1 MVEQF
6 ARKRWRSGKFLT
18 DLAQFCRFSL
28 SLPRGRL
35 NPTATEA
42 AMDHPASIPT
52 TRTRYLGVDDVARIL
67 RTVGLRRCLG
77 GLVAALD
84 ADFRRWPEFD
94 ACARIASHSRE
105 GVIELMPISDGRH
118 YSFKYVN
125 GHPGNHR
132 HHLPTVMAF
141 GVLAEVSTGA
151 PLLLSELTLTT
162 ALRTAATSVLAARA
176 LARPDSRVMAVIGCG
191 AQSDFQCL
199 AFHHLLGIREVRLFD
214 LDQAASAKLVRNL
227 AEHTHGTLKATPCAS
242 AAEAVQGADIVT
254 TLTADKACA
263 TIVTADMLR
272 PGMHLNAVG
281 GDCPGKTELAPQ
293 VLQAARVFVEYEPQT
308 RIEGDIQQMPADFPV
323 TELWRVL
330 SGQAPGRVNDGDVT
344 VFDSVGFALEDF
356 TALRFMRDCAD
367 ALGILQTLSLVP
379 APANPK
385 DLLGLLSIASTPAGR
400 PQPRHAA

>member
-1 MVEQF
+1 ME
-6 ARKRWRSGKFLT
+6 
-18 DLAQFCRFSL
+18 
-28 SLPRGRL
+28 
-35 NPTATEA
+35 
-42 AMDHPASIPT
+42 HPASIPT

-67 RTVGLRRCLG
+67 RTLGLRRCLG

-94 ACARIASHSRE
+94 TCARVASHSLE
-105 GVIELMPISDGRH
+105 GVIELMPISDGQH

-141 GVLAEVSTGA
+141 GVLAEVRTGA

-176 LARPDSRVMAVIGCG
+176 LARPDSRIMAVIGNG
-191 AQSDFQCL
+191 AQADFQCL

-214 LDQAASAKLVRNL
+214 LDPAATAKLTHNL
-227 AEHTHGTLKATPCAS
+227 AEHTHGTLKVTPCAS
-242 AAEAVQGADIVT
+242 ADEAAQGADIVT

-263 TIVTADMLR
+263 TIVTPEMLH

-281 GDCPGKTELAPQ
+281 GDCPGKTELAAG

-308 RIEGDIQQMPADFPV
+308 RVEGDIQQMPADFPV

-330 SGQAPGRVNDGDVT
+330 GNQAPGRVHDSDIT

-385 DLLGLLSIASTPAGR
+385 DLLGLLSTASTPAR
-400 PQPRHAA
+400 QPKPRQAA